1 VAASSSGYKNKV
13 TLVLTTEKDVI
24 SISGTVFGEDE
35 QRIVGI
41 NGFKF
46 DFKPKGK
53 MIIFKNNDVPGVIA
67 HIATILAKEGI
78 NIADFRL
85 GRGAHQFAMAVILV
99 DTDIDKKII
108 TELTKLESCVW
119 VEYAVL

>member
-1 VAASSSGYKNKV
+1 MI
-13 TLVLTTEKDVI
+13 LTTEKD
-24 SISGTVFGEDE
+24 SIRIDGTVFGDDE
-35 QRIVGI
+35 QRITGI

-53 MIIFKNNDVPGVIA
+53 MIIFKNHDVPGVIA
-67 HIATILAKEGI
+67 EIAAILAQEKI

-85 GRGAHQFAMAVILV
+85 GRGANQFAMAAILV

-108 TELTKLESCVW
+108 AELNNLPTCVW

>member
-1 VAASSSGYKNKV
+1 M
-13 TLVLTTEKDVI
+13 I

-41 NGFKF
+41 NNFKF

-53 MIIFKNNDVPGVIA
+53 MIIFKNHDVPGVIA
-67 HIATILAKEGI
+67 NITSILADANI

-85 GRGAHQFAMAVILV
+85 GRGANQFAMAVILV
-99 DTDIDKKII
+99 DSNIEKEIMTR
-108 TELTKLESCVW
+108 LNKLESCVW
-119 VEYAVL
+119 VAYAVL

>member
-1 VAASSSGYKNKV
+1 
-13 TLVLTTEKDVI
+13 
-24 SISGTVFGEDE
+24 
-35 QRIVGI
+35 VGI

-53 MIIFKNNDVPGVIA
+53 MIIFKNHDVPGVIA
-67 HIATILAKEGI
+67 HIASTLAKENI
-78 NIADFRL
+78 NISDFRL
-85 GRGAHQFAMAVILV
+85 GRGANKFAMAVILV

-108 TELTKLESCVW
+108 AELNHLETCVW

>member
-1 VAASSSGYKNKV
+1 M
-13 TLVLTTEKDVI
+13 TLLLTTEKDVV
-24 SISGTVFGEDE
+24 SVSGTVFGDDE

-53 MIIFKNNDVPGVIA
+53 MVIFKNQDVPGVIA
-67 HIATILAKEGI
+67 KITSILAQANI

-85 GRGAHQFAMAVILV
+85 GRGANQFAMAVILV
-99 DTDIDKKII
+99 DGDIDKEII
-108 TELTKLESCVW
+108 TQLNNLESCVW